1 MLQAMA
7 GHGLER
13 GGNGL
18 EIYVMC
24 EIPNNVILIDA
35 FAKLFDG
42 FSIGSNDL
50 TQPVLGLDRD
60 SAIPRSWPSISTNA
74 TTASRP

>member
-1 MLQAMA
+1 MA

-13 GGNGL
+13 GKDDL

-24 EIPNNVILIDA
+24 EIPSNVILA
-35 FAKLFDG
+35 AKFSARFDG

-50 TQPVLGLDRD
+50 AQLVLNFPESEQRHRNDT
-60 SAIPRSWPSISTNA
+60 PSG
-74 TTASRP
+74 RG